1 MAWHTGVDAMP
12 KLSKNILVVD
22 DEPKILEVVTSL
34 LENRGY
40 RVFQAES
47 GRRALGIFE
56 AENIAL
62 VVLDLMLPD
71 TSGEEVCRAIRRKS
85 RVPIL
90 MLTAKSEEDDLL
102 EGLAIGADDYI
113 TKPFS
118 LKELAARVET
128 VLRRS
133 QDDLV
138 PLITR
143 NSFRGGDLSVDFEK
157 GVFMK
162 AGKSV
167 SLTPN
172 ESKILAALIKYPGKV
187 FSREELI
194 EVALGGE
201 FDGYD
206 RAIDSHIKNL
216 RQKIEDDPRNPVYVL
231 TVRKLGYKF
240 GGE

>member
-1 MAWHTGVDAMP
+1 
-12 KLSKNILVVD
+12 
-22 DEPKILEVVTSL
+22 
-34 LENRGY
+34 
-40 RVFQAES
+40 
-47 GRRALGIFE
+47 
-56 AENIAL
+56 
-62 VVLDLMLPD
+62 
-71 TSGEEVCRAIRRKS
+71 
-85 RVPIL
+85 
-90 MLTAKSEEDDLL
+90 
-102 EGLAIGADDYI
+102 
-113 TKPFS
+113 
-118 LKELAARVET
+118 
-128 VLRRS
+128 
-133 QDDLV
+133 
-138 PLITR
+138 
-143 NSFRGGDLSVDFEK
+143 VDFEK